1 MDGVMGDEHY
11 EELGLLRAFFREWE
25 YLHNIRTENM
35 PENLKRMRM
44 EIQAQKM
51 MDAAHAVQA
60 FNIPV
65 PANG

>member
-1 MDGVMGDEHY
+1 MSDEHY

-25 YLHNIRTENM
+25 YLHQIRTDSM
-35 PENLKRMRM
+35 PENIKRMRM

-51 MDAAHAVQA
+51 IDAAHAVQA

-65 PANG
+65 SLNG